1 MVKSMNMQLTE
12 EEQVEA
18 LKKWW
23 KENGVSVIVGV
34 VIGLSVIVGFWKWRE
49 YTEQRAYEASD
60 IYAEFTD
67 ALTEQK
73 DETVKQR
80 YATLSKDFSGTSY
93 AVLAAM
99 RMAKQAVEKDELDKA
114 ASELKWA
121 LDHASEEVLAH
132 LARIRLAHVMGAQK
146 KFDDALALI
155 HGISPSAF
163 DAQYAEIK
171 GDIYS
176 HTGKVAE
183 ARQAYQSAL
192 DSGLLTGKR
201 REFVQ
206 MKLSDLGSPEPAN
219 MPEPSEVK

>member
-1 MVKSMNMQLTE
+1 MNMQLTE

-18 LKKWW
+18 LRKWW

-49 YTEQRAYEASD
+49 YTESRAYQASD
-60 IYAEFTD
+60 VYVQFTE
-67 ALTEQK
+67 ALADKQDDTF
-73 DETVKQR
+73 KQR
-80 YATLSKDFSGTSY
+80 YDTLIKDYSGTAY

-99 RMAKQAVEKDELDKA
+99 QMAKQAVEKDELDKA
-114 ASELKWA
+114 AVDLKWA
-121 LDHASEEVLAH
+121 LEHASHDTLAH
-132 LARIRLAHVMGAQK
+132 LARIRLAHIMVAQK
-146 KFDDALALI
+146 KYAEALTLI
-155 HGISPSAF
+155 QGIPASAF
-163 DAQYAEIK
+163 DAQYAEIR

-183 ARQAYQSAL
+183 ARKEYQVAL

-206 MKLSDLGSPEPAN
+206 MKMSDLGTPETISV
-219 MPEPSEVK
+219 PEPSEAK